1 MGLCCTTFEASFGLT
16 PTNTTTSDLLE
27 VRYATSLEDGTFLD
41 ASGMS
46 KPGTAGDSTLYFVLG
61 EQVAGTG
68 ASTGVI
74 YGCPL
79 SSILPPIPTVAHIL
93 TLHHTIQFK
102 QTVPKGWDLSLV
114 GACVGEQREV
124 RVPPVLAYG
133 EKGMK
138 KRGIPP
144 NSVIVYNVEIVGING
159 NNIPR

>member
-1 MGLCCTTFEASFGLT
+1 M
-16 PTNTTTSDLLE
+16 
-27 VRYATSLEDGTFLD
+27 RYATSLEDGTFLD

-68 ASTGVI
+68 ASTALVI
-74 YGCPL
+74 YGCPIVHSPPL
-79 SSILPPIPTVAHIL
+79 SRRSHIYS
-93 TLHHTIQFK
+93 THAPHHIIQFK
-102 QTVPKGWDLSLV
+102 QAVPKGWDLSLV